1 MQENKD
7 NRNKTGEETEQLS
20 LNDDRRVQVLSPGTL
35 VAKRFFRNRLAIV
48 GLSVLVVMFVFSFL
62 GGAVSPHGQ
71 DELFYR
77 VEYMNKEYVGVSEN
91 SEYRY
96 LKFGD
101 DYSSVLQAQTV
112 LAIQKKADSFTY
124 KDAEYGVVQEGD
136 GLYSIYSGNTL
147 IGAAY
152 LDIVQAEDSSVTFS
166 AEFQYNALK
175 AYVAGGGD
183 FKADGGSYSVDAD
196 GIITQ
201 GSEGIAALSRYVV
214 QSRTSGTVISTG
226 FREALM
232 EALDAG
238 LEAFDYTENGETA
251 EYTVV
256 YDAYTRIWSVNQETA
271 TRVLDTYASP
281 TGTHWL
287 GTDRNGMD
295 MLTRL
300 MYGGRV
306 SLIIGF
312 IVVLISSV
320 LGIIMGGI
328 SGYFGSWV
336 DNLVMRIVDIF
347 YCIPSMPLLIIL
359 GAAMD
364 GMRVDPQ
371 VRMFYLMLLLGFLG
385 WPSIA
390 RMVRGQIL
398 SLREQEFMTATE
410 ACGISVSRRIF
421 KHLIPNVIPQLIVIC
436 TMSLGSTIIT
446 EATLSFLGLGV
457 KFPFASWGNIINDVS
472 NSYVLTNYWFV
483 WIPAGVCL
491 MLTVL
496 AFNFVGDGLR
506 DAFDP
511 KMKR

>member
-183 FKADGGSYSVDAD
+183 FKADG
-196 GIITQ
+196 
-201 GSEGIAALSRYVV
+201 AAATAWT
-214 QSRTSGTVISTG
+214 RTASSPRGV
-226 FREALM
+226 R
-232 EALDAG
+232 
-238 LEAFDYTENGETA
+238 
-251 EYTVV
+251 
-256 YDAYTRIWSVNQETA
+256 
-271 TRVLDTYASP
+271 ASP
-281 TGTHWL
+281 L
-287 GTDRNGMD
+287 
-295 MLTRL
+295 
-300 MYGGRV
+300 
-306 SLIIGF
+306 
-312 IVVLISSV
+312 
-320 LGIIMGGI
+320 
-328 SGYFGSWV
+328 
-336 DNLVMRIVDIF
+336 
-347 YCIPSMPLLIIL
+347 
-359 GAAMD
+359 
-364 GMRVDPQ
+364 
-371 VRMFYLMLLLGFLG
+371 
-385 WPSIA
+385 
-390 RMVRGQIL
+390 
-398 SLREQEFMTATE
+398 
-410 ACGISVSRRIF
+410 
-421 KHLIPNVIPQLIVIC
+421 
-436 TMSLGSTIIT
+436 
-446 EATLSFLGLGV
+446 
-457 KFPFASWGNIINDVS
+457 
-472 NSYVLTNYWFV
+472 
-483 WIPAGVCL
+483 
-491 MLTVL
+491 
-496 AFNFVGDGLR
+496 
-506 DAFDP
+506 
-511 KMKR
+511 

>member
-320 LGIIMGGI
+320 LEIGRAH
-328 SGYFGSWV
+328 V
-336 DNLVMRIVDIF
+336 
-347 YCIPSMPLLIIL
+347 
-359 GAAMD
+359 
-364 GMRVDPQ
+364 
-371 VRMFYLMLLLGFLG
+371 
-385 WPSIA
+385 
-390 RMVRGQIL
+390 
-398 SLREQEFMTATE
+398 
-410 ACGISVSRRIF
+410 
-421 KHLIPNVIPQLIVIC
+421 
-436 TMSLGSTIIT
+436 
-446 EATLSFLGLGV
+446 
-457 KFPFASWGNIINDVS
+457 
-472 NSYVLTNYWFV
+472 
-483 WIPAGVCL
+483 
-491 MLTVL
+491 
-496 AFNFVGDGLR
+496 
-506 DAFDP
+506 
-511 KMKR
+511 